1 MKILFSAS
9 VYRHLAAFHIPYMQ
23 YFLNNGHEVYA
34 VAKDDGNKN
43 VIENLGVK
51 CIDIDIERSPFK
63 LSNIKAY
70 FQLKSI
76 LRINNFDLITT
87 HTPFISFLIRLV
99 NMNHTKLI
107 YTAHGF
113 HFYKGGSVVKNTLY
127 KNMERFAA
135 KFTDEIAVMN
145 EEDYKSAQQFFN
157 KENVHFINGIG
168 VNLSEY
174 NAVNID
180 NHTSIREELGLDS
193 NDIIISYV
201 AEMSKRKNQVYL
213 LKNWKKITYKCPRAK
228 LVLIGSGEMGEVY
241 KEYVANH
248 NLEGVI
254 FAGYRQDI
262 KEIIYQSDIVALLST
277 QEGLPRCV
285 LEGMALHKPLIV
297 SHIRGNTDLVQ
308 NGINGFTIELD
319 NDEELI
325 DKFITLIQNKN
336 LRHNM
341 GLNNEQIK
349 ERYSETTVL
358 EQMKCIYDKVL
369 SK

>member
-9 VYRHLAAFHIPYMQ
+9 VYRHLAAFHIPYIQ

-34 VAKDDGNKN
+34 LAKDDGNKG

-70 FQLKSI
+70 FQLKNI
-76 LRINNFDLITT
+76 LRTNHFDLITT
-87 HTPFISFLIRLV
+87 HTPFISFLIRVV
-99 NMNHTKLI
+99 NLKHTKLI

-113 HFYKGGSVVKNTLY
+113 HFYKGGNVVKNKLY
-127 KNMERFAA
+127 KSMEKIAA

-145 EEDYKSAQQFFN
+145 EEDYKSAQLFFN

-168 VNLSEY
+168 VNLNEY
-174 NAVNID
+174 NTVNID
-180 NHTSIREELGLDS
+180 EHSNIREELGVDS
-193 NDIIISYV
+193 DDVVISYV
-201 AEMSKRKNQVYL
+201 AEMSKRKNQLYL
-213 LKNWKKITYKCPRAK
+213 LKNWNKITYKCPRAK
-228 LVLIGSGEMGEVY
+228 LVLIGNGEMEEVY
-241 KEYVANH
+241 KDYVANH
-248 NLEGVI
+248 NLKGVI

-262 KEIIYQSDIVALLST
+262 KEIIYQSDVVALLST

-297 SHIRGNTDLVQ
+297 SRIRGNKDLVQ
-308 NGINGFTIELD
+308 NGFNGFTIGLD
-319 NDEELI
+319 DDEELI

-341 GLNNEQIK
+341 GLNNEKIK